1 MPPPSPVLATVL
13 LSAPTPTSGTPRKLK
28 RHFGTDITASTNNSP
43 AIHHSCDFA
52 TMIKRVKE
60 YDEQLYGD
68 KQVWLDRRDMQYETI
83 ARYRAKLKQRAEL
96 DEKERPSL
104 KRRRLDGGGRKALLP
119 EEDELAILEWVKE
132 RRGGNR
138 DHFAH
143 VVTVQQLIAY
153 ASLLSGKTLTE
164 GWVWGFMERRG
175 LSLRTITT
183 GKVSDTPFISGIVE
197 EFRYEHRHLLGDKS
211 KSSYTFNMD
220 ETAIFY
226 DDPGKRTI
234 DIKGTSTVAA
244 HGTKKG
250 TDRVTVVIY
259 VSADG
264 TVGPPL
270 MVFPASRLTPV
281 SRLKTEKGRQARKA
295 QMALWNKPERFTVR
309 IPVFNVLDEDEV
321 VLDGEFE
328 EDAAPSSDIAA
339 ARRQQRNVE
348 TTRLKRL
355 RERMAELARF
365 TVYKEVVAYRAKNET
380 GWMVSP
386 LMVAWLTDVFVSNT
400 IPGADGLRHLYMDNM
415 GAHETPSVQIQM
427 MESGI
432 RFHPL
437 PPNCSHL
444 LQPLDH
450 SLNAT
455 VKYVYRLLHAR
466 WLLRS
471 IEQGVMAKATRRDP
485 ASEQDLVTTASKVKR
500 KNQPK
505 RKLVVDEEVEREEK
519 VRREED
525 EEEEKEGEEEGAEG
539 VKGENRT
546 RGPRKEEV
554 EERIVASV
562 YALSRMNALHSWEHT
577 LNGTRV
583 VAAAVDGHNQREKD
597 GCQVTIPATSK
608 KRKKSD
614 DPLAQEQLEAMIRAQ
629 MEEEE
634 QMMSSLGDDLHVVV
648 SGLSDHCSA
657 TPPYAN
663 TKQPPSVSKPCA
675 LFHRLLY
682 STVHVLYGELIVP
695 HGTISR

>member
-1 MPPPSPVLATVL
+1 MLIPIPSPALASVTTKSH
-13 LSAPTPTSGTPRKLK
+13 SAPSSPTHTPRKLL
-28 RHFGTDITASTNNSP
+28 RRVGSDITASTNNRP
-43 AIHHSCDFA
+43 AVHHSHNFGSMA
-52 TMIKRVKE
+52 KLVKE
-60 YDEQLYGD
+60 YDSQLYGD
-68 KQVWLDRRDMQYETI
+68 KQMWLDRHRMQYETI
-83 ARYRAKLKQRAEL
+83 SKYRTKLKQRAEL
-96 DEKERPSL
+96 DEKERPNQ
-104 KRRRLDGGGRKALLP
+104 KRRRFGGGRKALLS

-153 ASLLSGKTLTE
+153 ASLRSGKTLTE

-183 GKVSDTPFISGIVE
+183 GKVSNTPFISGIVE
-197 EFRYEHRHLLGDKS
+197 EFRYEHRELLGDKT
-211 KSSYTFNMD
+211 KSSYIFNMD

-226 DDPGKRTI
+226 DMPGNRTI
-234 DIKGTSTVAA
+234 DFKGTSAVAA

-259 VSADG
+259 VGADG

-270 MVFPASRLTPV
+270 LVFPASRLAPI
-281 SRLKTEKGRQARKA
+281 SQLKTEKGRKARRA

-339 ARRQQRNVE
+339 ARRQQRKVE

-355 RERMAELARF
+355 RKRMADLARF
-365 TVYKEVVAYRAKNET
+365 TVYKDVVAYRAKNET

-400 IPGADGLRHLYMDNM
+400 TSGADGLRHLYMDNM

-427 MESGI
+427 IDSGI

-437 PPNCSHL
+437 PPNCSHI

-455 VKYVYRLLHAR
+455 IKYINRLLHAR
-466 WLLRS
+466 WLLRP
-471 IEQGVMAKATRRDP
+471 IEQGVLATVTRRDP
-485 ASEQDLVTTASKVKR
+485 ATAQVTRAEKVKR
-500 KNQPK
+500 KRQPK
-505 RKLVVDEEVEREEK
+505 RKLVLEEVEEEEK
-519 VRREED
+519 VR
-525 EEEEKEGEEEGAEG
+525 EEEEEVKEEVEEGKEEEGEGTEG
-539 VKGENRT
+539 VKGESRT

-562 YALSRMNALHSWEHT
+562 YALSMTNVLHSWEHT
-577 LNGTRV
+577 LKGTNL
-583 VAAAVDGHNQREKD
+583 VAAAVAGHNQREKD
-597 GCQVTIPATSK
+597 GCQVTIPTTSKK

-614 DPLAQEQLEAMIRAQ
+614 DPLAQEQLEEMIRAQ

-634 QMMSSLGDDLHVVV
+634 QVMNSLGDELHVV
-648 SGLSDHCSA
+648 G
-657 TPPYAN
+657 
-663 TKQPPSVSKPCA
+663 KW
-675 LFHRLLY
+675 
-682 STVHVLYGELIVP
+682 ELA
-695 HGTISR
+695 GSE

>member
-1 MPPPSPVLATVL
+1 
-13 LSAPTPTSGTPRKLK
+13 
-28 RHFGTDITASTNNSP
+28 
-43 AIHHSCDFA
+43 
-52 TMIKRVKE
+52 MIKRVKE
-60 YDEQLYGD
+60 YDKQLYGD
-68 KQVWLDRRDMQYETI
+68 KQSWLQRHRLQYETI
-83 ARYRAKLKQRAEL
+83 SRYRAKLKQRAEL
-96 DEKERPSL
+96 DERERPSQ

-119 EEDELAILEWVKE
+119 EEDELAVLQWVKE

-143 VVTVQQLIAY
+143 VVTVQQLIAH
-153 ASLLSGKTLTE
+153 ASLRSGKTLTE

-197 EFRYEHRHLLGDKS
+197 EFRYEHRGLLGDKS
-211 KSSYTFNMD
+211 KGSYTFNMD

-226 DDPGKRTI
+226 DNPGKRTI
-234 DIKGTSTVAA
+234 DVKGTSTVAA

-270 MVFPASRLTPV
+270 LVFSASRLTPI
-281 SRLKTEKGRQARKA
+281 SKLKTEKGRMGRRA
-295 QMALWNKPERFTVR
+295 QIALWNKPERFTVR

-321 VLDGEFE
+321 VLDGECK

-339 ARRQQRNVE
+339 ARQQQRKVE
-348 TTRLKRL
+348 TSRLKRL
-355 RERMAELARF
+355 RKRMADLARF
-365 TVYKEVVAYRAKNET
+365 TQYKEVVAYRAKNET

-386 LMVAWLTDVFVSNT
+386 LMVAWLTDVFVPNT
-400 IPGADGLRHLYMDNM
+400 TPGADGLLHLYMDNM
-415 GAHETPSVQIQM
+415 GAHETPSVQMQM

-466 WLLRS
+466 WLLRP
-471 IEQGVMAKATRRDP
+471 IEQGVIATATRRDP
-485 ASEQDLVTTASKVKR
+485 ASEQVTTASRVKR
-500 KNQPK
+500 KSQPK
-505 RKLVVDEEVEREEK
+505 RKLLLDEK
-519 VRREED
+519 VEGEEED
-525 EEEEKEGEEEGAEG
+525 EKEGEGEGEEAEG

-546 RGPRKEEV
+546 RGPRKDEV

-562 YALSRMNALHSWEHT
+562 YGLSRTNVLHSWKHT
-577 LNGTRV
+577 LNGTNV
-583 VAAAVDGHNQREKD
+583 VAAAMAGHQRREKD
-597 GCQVTIPATSK
+597 GCQVTIPATGK

-614 DPLAQEQLEAMIRAQ
+614 DPPAQEQLEEMIRAQ
-629 MEEEE
+629 AEEEE
-634 QMMSSLGDDLHVVV
+634 QMMMCLGDDLHVV
-648 SGLSDHCSA
+648 GQWEFA
-657 TPPYAN
+657 G
-663 TKQPPSVSKPCA
+663 KE
-675 LFHRLLY
+675 
-682 STVHVLYGELIVP
+682 G
-695 HGTISR
+695 

>member
-1 MPPPSPVLATVL
+1 MA
-13 LSAPTPTSGTPRKLK
+13 KL
-28 RHFGTDITASTNNSP
+28 
-43 AIHHSCDFA
+43 
-52 TMIKRVKE
+52 VKK
-60 YDEQLYGD
+60 YDMQLYGD
-68 KQVWLDRRDMQYETI
+68 KQAWLDRHLIEYETI
-83 ARYRAKLKQRAEL
+83 TKYRAKLKQRAEL
-96 DEKERPSL
+96 DKQERPSQ
-104 KRRRLDGGGRKALLP
+104 RRKRLDGGGRKALLS

-153 ASLLSGKTLTE
+153 ASLRSGKTLTE

-197 EFRYEHRHLLGDKS
+197 EFRYEHYDLLGDKS
-211 KSSYTFNMD
+211 KSSYIFNMD

-270 MVFPASRLTPV
+270 LVFPASRLTPI
-281 SRLKTEKGRQARKA
+281 SQLKTEKGKKARKA

-321 VLDGEFE
+321 VLDGECE
-328 EDAAPSSDIAA
+328 EDATPSSVIAA
-339 ARRQQRNVE
+339 ARRQQRKVE

-355 RERMAELARF
+355 RKRMADLARF

-386 LMVAWLTDVFVSNT
+386 LMVAWLTDVFWPNT
-400 IPGADGLRHLYMDNM
+400 TPGADGLRHLYMDNM

-427 MESGI
+427 MDSCI

-437 PPNCSHL
+437 PPNCSHI

-471 IEQGVMAKATRRDP
+471 IEQGILATVTRRDP
-485 ASEQDLVTTASKVKR
+485 ASEQVTTASKVKR
-500 KNQPK
+500 KSQPK
-505 RKLVVDEEVEREEK
+505 RKLVLEEVEEEGK
-519 VRREED
+519 VENEE
-525 EEEEKEGEEEGAEG
+525 EEEEKEGEGQGEGAEG
-539 VKGENRT
+539 VKGDNRT
-546 RGPRKEEV
+546 RGPRQEEV

-562 YALSRMNALHSWEHT
+562 YALSRMNVLHSWEHT
-577 LNGTRV
+577 LNGPKL
-583 VAAAVDGHNQREKD
+583 VAAAVAGHHQREKD

-608 KRKKSD
+608 KRKKCE
-614 DPLAQEQLEAMIRAQ
+614 DPLAQAQLEEMIRAQ

-634 QMMSSLGDDLHVVV
+634 RMMSSLGDDLHVV
-648 SGLSDHCSA
+648 G
-657 TPPYAN
+657 
-663 TKQPPSVSKPCA
+663 KW
-675 LFHRLLY
+675 
-682 STVHVLYGELIVP
+682 ELA
-695 HGTISR
+695 GREG

>member
-1 MPPPSPVLATVL
+1 VLREPATPSSV
-13 LSAPTPTSGTPRKLK
+13 TPRKLK
-28 RHFGTDITASTNNSP
+28 RTFGIDITASTNNRP
-43 AIHHSCDFA
+43 AVHHSHNFGSMA
-52 TMIKRVKE
+52 KLVKE
-60 YDEQLYGD
+60 YDLQLYGD
-68 KQVWLDRRDMQYETI
+68 KQVWLDRHRMQYETI
-83 ARYRAKLKQRAEL
+83 SKYKATLKRRAEL
-96 DEKERPSL
+96 DEEDRPSL
-104 KRRRLDGGGRKALLP
+104 KRRRLEGGGRKALLA
-119 EEDELAILEWVKE
+119 EEDELTIFEWVKE

-183 GKVSDTPFISGIVE
+183 GKVSDTPFISGIVQ
-197 EFRYEHRHLLGDKS
+197 EFRYEHLELLGDKS
-211 KSSYTFNMD
+211 NGSYIFNMD

-270 MVFPASRLTPV
+270 LVFPASRLTPV
-281 SRLKTEKGRQARKA
+281 SRLKTEKGRQSRRA
-295 QMALWNKPERFTVR
+295 QIALWNKPERFTVR

-339 ARRQQRNVE
+339 ARRQQRKVE
-348 TTRLKRL
+348 TARLKRL
-355 RERMAELARF
+355 RRRMADLARF

-400 IPGADGLRHLYMDNM
+400 TPGADGLRHLYMDNM
-415 GAHETPSVQIQM
+415 GAHETPSAQIQM
-427 MESGI
+427 IESGI

-471 IEQGVMAKATRRDP
+471 IEQGVMATATRRDP
-485 ASEQDLVTTASKVKR
+485 ASEQVTTASKMKR
-500 KNQPK
+500 RSQPK
-505 RKLVVDEEVEREEK
+505 RKVVVDEEGEG
-519 VRREED
+519 ED
-525 EEEEKEGEEEGAEG
+525 KEEEVEERAG
-539 VKGENRT
+539 VKRENRM

-562 YALSRMNALHSWEHT
+562 YALSRMNVLHSWEHT
-577 LNGTRV
+577 LNGSRV
-583 VAAAVDGHNQREKD
+583 VAAAEAGHNQREKD
-597 GCQVTIPATSK
+597 GCQVTNPATSK
-608 KRKKSD
+608 KSKKSD
-614 DPLAQEQLEAMIRAQ
+614 DPLAQEQLEEMIRTQ

-634 QMMSSLGDDLHVVV
+634 QMMCCLGDDLHVV
-648 SGLSDHCSA
+648 GQWEIAGSDA
-657 TPPYAN
+657 
-663 TKQPPSVSKPCA
+663 
-675 LFHRLLY
+675 
-682 STVHVLYGELIVP
+682 
-695 HGTISR
+695 